1 MKYGLLRR
9 IQVRRRTIVRQN
21 VGGESCADS
30 DSPPGVAR
38 AQRPPVRGRLRGARR
53 GAGRSPVGK
62 MKLELDG
69 SVIVAA
75 DSGRGKTPMLNT
87 MREENFYANSV

>member
-1 MKYGLLRR
+1 
-9 IQVRRRTIVRQN
+9 
-21 VGGESCADS
+21 
-30 DSPPGVAR
+30 
-38 AQRPPVRGRLRGARR
+38 
-53 GAGRSPVGK
+53 